1 MSPEIEGILR
11 EGFSSMLKAI
21 CAGVPQPDPGEMWE
35 RFRREELGPMLTE
48 HPLPPL
54 PVDEETSRAWGDYMH
69 AWLLLTLGM
78 RGPGKPV
85 SGRRCTYDLMPGGR
99 LRVRWD
105 TKDSYYGDKM
115 GPSN

>member
-21 CAGVPQPDPGEMWE
+21 CAGVPQPDPREMWE
-35 RFRREELGPMLTE
+35 RFRREELGPMIAA

-54 PVDEETSRAWGDYMH
+54 PRDEETACAWGDYMH

-78 RGPGKPV
+78 RARHVGTRHGFEPGD
-85 SGRRCTYDLMPGGR
+85 RRANSCSRP
-99 LRVRWD
+99 
-105 TKDSYYGDKM
+105 
-115 GPSN
+115 P